1 MNWSRC
7 ITGGKNAGVF
17 DMTDRLMMGLRLL
30 RQPIHSKRTSE
41 MEENRWNR
49 HHAEINSAVCGICL
63 YDILCNETCVA
74 NTKACILIKYRLKS
88 IHRFSVVY
96 NFLPCYSFIT
106 KWIQSEMIFDLIPS
120 GIEPGTN
127 QSPFQIECYLFDG
140 LLTEFCFR
148 STYSRISPA
157 GFFHTRSSV
166 ANENPV
172 LFALNSYGNILAK
185 MCR

>member
-7 ITGGKNAGVF
+7 ITGGKNAGVS
-17 DMTDRLMMGLRLL
+17 MTDRLMMGLRLL

-127 QSPFQIECYLFDG
+127 KSKSFSDRVLSLWRASDRI
-140 LLTEFCFR
+140 LL
-148 STYSRISPA
+148 SQ
-157 GFFHTRSSV
+157 HV
-166 ANENPV
+166 Q
-172 LFALNSYGNILAK
+172 
-185 MCR
+185 